1 MVWSPT
7 LLQEHIVVVLA
18 AILDLARVPLVV
30 AVAVSGS
37 QDTVAVVHLVV
48 AEKATVVV
56 VVLSTL
62 EAVVALQ
69 LLGTSRPDTAAVVA
83 RLVAEKAVVGLVA
96 SKMEAVV
103 CAAWALLLGTS
114 CQVVAAW
121 TGGHC

>member
-1 MVWSPT
+1 M
-7 LLQEHIVVVLA
+7 
-18 AILDLARVPLVV
+18 VV

-48 AEKATVVV
+48 A
-56 VVLSTL
+56 

>member
-1 MVWSPT
+1 M
-7 LLQEHIVVVLA
+7 
-18 AILDLARVPLVV
+18 VV

-69 LLGTSRPDTAAVVA
+69 LLGTSRGPDTAAVVA